1 MPAKNTA
8 FRIVSDSKGKVN
20 VSAIAVFSE
29 KKPYLQFFKRY
40 VEFRLINIDIV
51 RTIGEHVSGYL
62 LGVILTSLLLRT
74 RFVNWFMAR
83 GQTEQAVLKHW
94 SALQSGIAE
103 AGFA

>member
-1 MPAKNTA
+1 MVTL
-8 FRIVSDSKGKVN
+8 
-20 VSAIAVFSE
+20 
-29 KKPYLQFFKRY
+29 KPTETLTKLDN
-40 VEFRLINIDIV
+40 ELSN
-51 RTIGEHVSGYL
+51 YL
-62 LGVILTSLLLRT
+62 LGVILKSLLLRT